1 MKRLIVITTFLLMAI
16 MVSTLYSGVPMT
28 LSHQGRL
35 LDASGEPK
43 PDGEYEMKI
52 VLYDSEKPD
61 AEIVGEF
68 IKTVELRNGI
78 FNVEFGG
85 SGDEFPDFKDE
96 YWVGITIGND
106 SELKPRMKLSSV
118 PYSIRSSSSEVAD
131 RVVDN
136 GVPAGTVLIFAG
148 KPDNLPQGWL
158 ICDGSALS
166 SDEYP
171 DLFSN
176 LSISWGDGSND
187 ASEETNFNLPDLRGL
202 FLRGVD
208 MGAGNDPD
216 AGFRQAQNEGG
227 NTGDEVGTIQTSLSP
242 GMDSEFNDPLTMTPQ
257 MKVDESKLDKIYSVS
272 GASESRPVN
281 ASVYYIIKVR

>member
-1 MKRLIVITTFLLMAI
+1 MAI